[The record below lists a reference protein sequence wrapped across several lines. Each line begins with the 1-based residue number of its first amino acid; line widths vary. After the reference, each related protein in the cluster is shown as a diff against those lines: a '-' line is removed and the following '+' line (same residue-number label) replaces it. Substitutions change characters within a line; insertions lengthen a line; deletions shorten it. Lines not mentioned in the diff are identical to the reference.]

1 VLEINSGI
9 EDHLEIVSRDW
20 AHGWILRKR
29 RERKSLDGLMDA
41 AEYEK
46 YLATLAH

>member
-1 VLEINSGI
+1 M
-9 EDHLEIVSRDW
+9 
-20 AHGWILRKR
+20 ILRLKP
-29 RERKSLDGLMDA
+29 ERKSLDGLMDA